1 MRVVS
6 PSLFKRNFPRDNRPF
21 KDKKVGLRRQKYN
34 FLSRNKASDGAKCEG
49 PDEIFRIFGCVIG
62 AGVDAYLYGISVLS
76 ASGCVKNEGDC
87 CGWRC
92 LGGLE
97 GKDVGSV
104 GIIDLSHHLVGVG
117 FAAEDVFFIGH
128 SFFRTII

>member
-1 MRVVS
+1 MWGR
-6 PSLFKRNFPRDNRPF
+6 
-21 KDKKVGLRRQKYN
+21 
-34 FLSRNKASDGAKCEG
+34 
-49 PDEIFRIFGCVIG
+49 DEICRIFGCVIG
-62 AGVDAYLYGISVLS
+62 AGVAASLNGISILS

-128 SFFRTII
+128 PLFRTII

>member
-49 PDEIFRIFGCVIG
+49 PNEIFRIFGCVIG
-62 AGVDAYLYGISVLS
+62 AGVDAYFMELVFCLLPAVYKMMGIV
-76 ASGCVKNEGDC
+76 VVGDV
-87 CGWRC
+87 W
-92 LGGLE
+92 
-97 GKDVGSV
+97 VS
-104 GIIDLSHHLVGVG
+104 
-117 FAAEDVFFIGH
+117 
-128 SFFRTII
+128 